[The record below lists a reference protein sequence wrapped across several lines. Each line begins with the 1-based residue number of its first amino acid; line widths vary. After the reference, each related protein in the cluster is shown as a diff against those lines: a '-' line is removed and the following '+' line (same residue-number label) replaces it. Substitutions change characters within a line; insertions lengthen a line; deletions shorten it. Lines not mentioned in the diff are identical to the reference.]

1 MRGSRVAEGRRSGGS
16 ALRLRSGQASLTDRG
31 SANREVK
38 SRRGEWP
45 YSLTAWASQGRP
57 YKRII
62 TIHSSLFT
70 LHYSLF
76 TIHSSLHL
84 LPFGRLRATPHL
96 QGRNNSQSSAS
107 EIQGIPRAC
116 AFSNLDPASSPTNK

>member
-1 MRGSRVAEGRRSGGS
+1 VRGSRVAEGRRSGGS

-62 TIHSSLFT
+62 TIHSSL
-70 LHYSLF
+70 
-76 TIHSSLHL
+76 HL